1 MHRYNTYNME
11 EYGTVFN
18 DPVHG
23 YIELEPV
30 LVRIIHTPEFQRMKD
45 IKQLGA
51 TYWVYPGASHNRF
64 EHSLGTA
71 YLAGKMI
78 ETLRDIHKGE
88 IEITDQEV
96 LCVKIAAL
104 CHVRIVCHLKPFI
117 LLKQSKSF
125 DWLRAV
131 GEIVTSLR

>member
-1 MHRYNTYNME
+1 ME

-23 YIELEPV
+23 YIELEPL
-30 LVRIIHTPEFQRMKD
+30 LVHIIHTPEFQRMKD

-78 ETLRDIHKGE
+78 ETLRDIHKDE
-88 IEITDQEV
+88 IEITNEDV

-104 CHVRIVCHLKPFI
+104 CHVCINIFCFI
-117 LLKQSKSF
+117 L
-125 DWLRAV
+125 
-131 GEIVTSLR
+131 

>member
-1 MHRYNTYNME
+1 MAE
-11 EYGTVFN
+11 SGSVFN

-30 LVRIIHTPEFQRMKD
+30 LMRIIHTPQFQRMKD

-78 ETLRDIHKGE
+78 ETLRDIHKNE
-88 IEITDQEV
+88 IGFITDEEV

-104 CHVRIVCHLKPFI
+104 CHVCI
-117 LLKQSKSF
+117 
-125 DWLRAV
+125 
-131 GEIVTSLR
+131 

>member
-1 MHRYNTYNME
+1 MAH
-11 EYGTVFN
+11 YGTLFN

-23 YIELEPV
+23 YIQLDPL
-30 LVRIIHTPEFQRMKD
+30 LVHIIHTPQFQRMKD

-71 YLAGKMI
+71 YLAGRMI

-88 IEITDQEV
+88 IEISDEEV
-96 LCVKIAAL
+96 MCVKIAAL
-104 CHVRIVCHLKPFI
+104 CHVCTCICGYVSMHVY
-117 LLKQSKSF
+117 
-125 DWLRAV
+125 A
-131 GEIVTSLR
+131 